1 MTQVNDG
8 KGKLLTI
15 GHLYEFSDTGT
26 DWGTYRLHS
35 VDLLKPSPYRLGQRG
50 NIGYKLVR
58 EVQCPVGKIEY
69 VPIELLDGEVYSFF
83 VKQWGIQDRAV
94 GFYNIGF
101 YNKSK
106 DAFYVHTS
114 PKASHI
120 QDANMVTDIVLL
132 KPVTQLSL

>member
-1 MTQVNDG
+1 MTQVTDG

-26 DWGTYRLHS
+26 DWGTYALHS

-50 NIGYKLVR
+50 NIGYKLIR
-58 EVQCPVGKIEY
+58 EVNCPIGKIEY
-69 VPIELLDGEVYSFF
+69 APIELLDGEVYSFF
-83 VKQWGIQDRAV
+83 VKYWGTQDRV
-94 GFYNIGF
+94 IGF